1 MRQFSEIVMVKVWL
15 NFFLQESVLSRTS
28 HVLSSLALA
37 ESESAKLAR
46 IEDLISHL
54 KQYPEAKHGA
64 VKVSIILWLL
74 YKKTGKM
81 SLLLYD

>member
-1 MRQFSEIVMVKVWL
+1 MVLISLLIARILSCSWPKFKFVL
-15 NFFLQESVLSRTS
+15 FLLQESVLSRTS

-37 ESESAKLAR
+37 ESEPAKLAR

-64 VKVSIILWLL
+64 VKVSMNSA
-74 YKKTGKM
+74 YTEQK
-81 SLLLYD
+81 